1 MIRKI
6 LIANRGEIVCRI
18 ADTAKAMGIETVAVY
33 SDIDKGSLH
42 VNSCDQAVHIGGSQA
57 AESYLNIA
65 SIITAAIDTD
75 SDAIHPGYGFLS
87 ENASFADACL
97 KAGIIFIGP
106 SVSNINDMGSKAVSK
121 IILEKAKIPVVPGYH
136 GCEQSLDY
144 LKARAEEIGYPV
156 LIKASAGGG
165 GRGMRLVES
174 PENIDESLALAQNE
188 AKAAFADDR
197 LLIEKYVKKPRHVE
211 VQIFGDKFGNFVHLF
226 ERDCSIQR
234 RHQKVLEE
242 APAPEI
248 ASDIRRALFQTALT
262 VAQTIKYQGAGT
274 VEFVLNEEGFYFIEM
289 NTRLQVEHSVTEL
302 ITGVDL
308 VEWQIRVANGEA
320 LPLKQEEII
329 QNGHAFEARLYAEDP
344 IDFRP
349 QTGVISHLKLPTKK
363 VRIDSGVREGDTVSI
378 YYDPMIAK
386 LSAHGSN
393 RTEALRTLSS
403 ALTET
408 EIAGLVSN
416 QPFLIRLVGHKDF
429 LKPVL
434 HTDFID
440 EHSEQLL
447 VKTLPLSG
455 DLLTLA
461 AVAILQKRTR
471 IEQENII
478 SSRSKLTPW
487 DIKNGWRLN
496 ALNRHKVIIFDND
509 TDHEILLSM
518 SNDDYEVIEPL
529 PGKKY
534 TVTVDWHN
542 EKYCTVTHAQS
553 NNVSRLN
560 ICVNDRVAT
569 LFLQEGP
576 RQISWVDS
584 FSVKNESVDA
594 ENSLKAPMP
603 GKIISIEKYD
613 GDTAR
618 KGETLL
624 VLEAMKM
631 QHAILAPVD
640 GTVKE
645 MHFAESDVVNEGDEL
660 LDFEADPS
668 N

>member
-1 MIRKI
+1 M
-6 LIANRGEIVCRI
+6 A
-18 ADTAKAMGIETVAVY
+18 
-33 SDIDKGSLH
+33 
-42 VNSCDQAVHIGGSQA
+42 
-57 AESYLNIA
+57 
-65 SIITAAIDTD
+65 
-75 SDAIHPGYGFLS
+75 
-87 ENASFADACL
+87 
-97 KAGIIFIGP
+97 
-106 SVSNINDMGSKAVSK
+106 
-121 IILEKAKIPVVPGYH
+121 
-136 GCEQSLDY
+136 
-144 LKARAEEIGYPV
+144 
-156 LIKASAGGG
+156 
-165 GRGMRLVES
+165 
-174 PENIDESLALAQNE
+174 
-188 AKAAFADDR
+188 
-197 LLIEKYVKKPRHVE
+197 
-211 VQIFGDKFGNFVHLF
+211 
-226 ERDCSIQR
+226 
-234 RHQKVLEE
+234 
-242 APAPEI
+242 
-248 ASDIRRALFQTALT
+248 
-262 VAQTIKYQGAGT
+262 
-274 VEFVLNEEGFYFIEM
+274 
-289 NTRLQVEHSVTEL
+289 
-302 ITGVDL
+302 
-308 VEWQIRVANGEA
+308 
-320 LPLKQEEII
+320 
-329 QNGHAFEARLYAEDP
+329 
-344 IDFRP
+344 
-349 QTGVISHLKLPTKK
+349 
-363 VRIDSGVREGDTVSI
+363 
-378 YYDPMIAK
+378 
-386 LSAHGSN
+386 
-393 RTEALRTLSS
+393 
-403 ALTET
+403 
-408 EIAGLVSN
+408 
-416 QPFLIRLVGHKDF
+416 
-429 LKPVL
+429 
-434 HTDFID
+434 
-440 EHSEQLL
+440 
-447 VKTLPLSG
+447 KTLPLSG
-455 DLLTLA
+455 DLLILA

-529 PGKKY
+529 PGNKY

-553 NNVSRLN
+553 NNVSSLN
-560 ICVNDRVAT
+560 ICVSDRVAT
-569 LFLQEGP
+569 LFLQEGA